1 MEWRE
6 FLRKRSFFPQRLR
19 LTKICSTTKSNMSSS
34 RPLLQVLQPLA
45 VNRDPGKPSQAGKGA
60 IPKRK
65 QWLAEQNRGLKRVK
79 MEVKSTQTEDIS
91 SLEEDAANEAYELMI
106 KETPPPAYWKAIA
119 EERRKA
125 LFNVLQ
131 ENEKLHKDIEAKD
144 ERISR
149 LKSENEELRELADH
163 VEYMADV
170 IERLTGKGPEN
181 LEELKGLALDHNET
195 QEQDEFEEEDA
206 SEVEEK
212 EQIEKDAEDQTLEND
227 TEERN

>member
-1 MEWRE
+1 MSFGPRV
-6 FLRKRSFFPQRLR
+6 RQNQARSNENSKVSVKSF
-19 LTKICSTTKSNMSSS
+19 SETKSNMSSS
-34 RPLLQVLQPLA
+34 RPALKVLQPSA
-45 VNRDPGKPSQAGKGA
+45 VNRDLGKPSQAGKGA

-65 QWLAEQNRGLKRVK
+65 QWLAEENRGLKKVK
-79 MEVKSTQTEDIS
+79 MEVKSTQTEEIN
-91 SLEEDAANEAYELMI
+91 SLEDAANEAYELMV

-131 ENEKLHKDIEAKD
+131 ENEKLYKDLEAKE

-163 VEYMADV
+163 VEYMADM

-181 LEELKGLALDHNET
+181 LEELKALALD
-195 QEQDEFEEEDA
+195 DEDESQNDSDEKVE
-206 SEVEEK
+206 SEVEQKFEK
-212 EQIEKDAEDQTLEND
+212 END
-227 TEERN
+227 SKN